1 MNILKKSLC
10 LLLAFLL
17 PAMMCVPAFA
27 GDADEPAPPVPELK
41 SLDTSAVDGKLTA
54 YVGVETYFVV
64 YPEPLEAE
72 SRFDIRNAEITCSEE
87 GIVSVKPEKEEQNR
101 FGSVLVTGL
110 KLGRTTVTVTD
121 PGSGVSCSVEVTV
134 RPAFGY
140 RLLNF
145 FSFLDYVPFFVF
157 MWLAGKLGLM

>member
-1 MNILKKSLC
+1 MKSIKKFLC
-10 LLLAFLL
+10 IIFVFAMLTAVCTAAYAEGED
-17 PAMMCVPAFA
+17 PAEDIPA
-27 GDADEPAPPVPELK
+27 LK

-72 SRFDIRNAEITCSEE
+72 SRFDIRNAEIVCSEE

-101 FGSVLVTGL
+101 FGSVIVTGI
-110 KLGRTTVTVTD
+110 KLGKTAVTVTD
-121 PGSGVSCSVEVTV
+121 PESGASCTVEVTV

-140 RLLNF
+140 KLLNF
-145 FSFLDYVPFFVF
+145 FTFLDYVPFFVF
-157 MWLAGKLGLM
+157 MWLAGRLGLN